1 MFSAKK
7 RESILNKT
15 FIGIRV
21 KYLLSI
27 LLFFIPF
34 SKKAINRN
42 KLYTEI
48 TYYNIFGLETF
59 KIEKWK
65 YQIPMI
71 LIFRLINIIRLCF
84 KELYYSVIF
93 KYWYLNILEI
103 IYP

>member
-59 KIEKWK
+59 KIEKSES
-65 YQIPMI
+65 
-71 LIFRLINIIRLCF
+71 LIVYKLFNKIIYS
-84 KELYYSVIF
+84 KELDNFNENELFEELRKEYYYGV
-93 KYWYLNILEI
+93 E
-103 IYP
+103 